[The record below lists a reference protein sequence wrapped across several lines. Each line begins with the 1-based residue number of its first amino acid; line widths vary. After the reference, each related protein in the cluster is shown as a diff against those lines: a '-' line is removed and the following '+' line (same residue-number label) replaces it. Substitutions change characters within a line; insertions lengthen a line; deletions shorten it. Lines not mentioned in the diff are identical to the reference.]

1 MHLGTGISI
10 FGGNRPNYGT
20 FSLAVDGQLV
30 VTGTARSTVL
40 STRQLL
46 GTVSGLINGPHTAVF
61 ANTNGQPVDLDSIEL
76 QSQVGALGWAS
87 SRYHRLDLY
96 FWPNVDLQWLQQ
108 CLTIVMLLSHIYL
121 HPLCGR
127 EKQLPVSL
135 MAPCSKC
142 MAVIVQFPRT
152 QYFHPVLHKHPV
164 LPLPFRSLGRLL
176 CFTDQFHLIMPIF
189 ISWLTV
195 IHSFYQVGQVA
206 KYLLSVPA

>member
-76 QSQVGALGWAS
+76 QSQVGALG
-87 SRYHRLDLY
+87 
-96 FWPNVDLQWLQQ
+96 
-108 CLTIVMLLSHIYL
+108 
-121 HPLCGR
+121 
-127 EKQLPVSL
+127 
-135 MAPCSKC
+135 
-142 MAVIVQFPRT
+142 
-152 QYFHPVLHKHPV
+152 
-164 LPLPFRSLGRLL
+164 
-176 CFTDQFHLIMPIF
+176 
-189 ISWLTV
+189 
-195 IHSFYQVGQVA
+195 
-206 KYLLSVPA
+206 